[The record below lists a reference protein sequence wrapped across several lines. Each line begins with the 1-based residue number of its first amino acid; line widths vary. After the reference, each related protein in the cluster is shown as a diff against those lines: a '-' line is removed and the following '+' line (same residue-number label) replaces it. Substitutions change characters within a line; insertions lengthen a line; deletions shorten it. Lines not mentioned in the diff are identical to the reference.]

1 MKLRVAHTPDAD
13 DAFMF
18 YAMTSGKIDMPFEV
32 EHFIADIETL
42 NRLAF
47 ENQLDVTAISVH
59 AYAYL
64 SENYRILSAGA
75 SVGDGYGP
83 VVVAREE
90 REDLGKVAVPGKL
103 TTAFLLLTLAC
114 DDLGI
119 EFEPVEM
126 KFDEIIPAVKRG
138 EVDSGLLIHEGQMTY
153 RDHGLVK
160 LVDLWEWWSNNTGLP
175 LPLGVNA
182 INRRLDENMQKEFL
196 KAMRESI
203 RYAMENPEEATEY
216 AMRYSRGLSR
226 ELTERFARMYVNDYT
241 YEMPENVVNAINVLF
256 DMAEEKGILRK
267 PVVDVLFPD

>member
-160 LVDLWEWWSNNTGLP
+160 LVDLWEWWNNNTGLP

-226 ELTERFARMYVNDYT
+226 ELTERFARMYVNEYT